1 MVKEDDFSL
10 KQLVLLAL
18 LTAINVVVSR
28 IFIIPMPLTHGN
40 INLCDA
46 IIYLV
51 ALLYGPV
58 AGGIV
63 GGLSGFL
70 LDLLGG
76 YGQFMLFSLI
86 VHGLEGFFVGL
97 VFRYWNL
104 GNQIVK
110 AAVAGAIG
118 VLLMVAGYFV
128 TNTVLYTFAAGFAS
142 LFTNTIQGVVGV
154 VIAIV
159 LLPSLQHLMAR
170 YG

>member
-76 YGQFMLFSLI
+76 YGQFMLFSLV

-128 TNTVLYTFAAGFAS
+128 TNTVLYTFAAGLAS
-142 LFTNTIQGVVGV
+142 LFTNTIQGVVSV

>member
-76 YGQFMLFSLI
+76 YGQFMLFSLV

-128 TNTVLYTFAAGFAS
+128 TNTVLYTFAAGLAS

>member
-76 YGQFMLFSLI
+76 YGQFMLFSLV

-110 AAVAGAIG
+110 AVVAGAIG

-128 TNTVLYTFAAGFAS
+128 TNTVLYTFAAGLAS

>member
-76 YGQFMLFSLI
+76 YGQFMLFSLV

-128 TNTVLYTFAAGFAS
+128 TNTVLYTFAAGLTS